1 MEYLI
6 INKKMENDN
15 VNKMHEMVLEVMDK
29 YTFIDEYFNK
39 PDVNTGKKMPI
50 LVKFITTILY
60 LRRRLEFHV
69 DPSETFYGD
78 IERNDYSH
86 FEDISDKV
94 ELYKILVC
102 FVTMACSYIDTTIT
116 DDDETR
122 DKIVTTLRQYYYK
135 NNDFVA

>member
-1 MEYLI
+1 
-6 INKKMENDN
+6 MENDN
-15 VNKMHEMVLEVMDK
+15 VNKMQEMVLEVTNK
-29 YTFIDEYFNK
+29 YTFIEEYLLK
-39 PDVNTGKKMPI
+39 PDVNTGNKMPF
-50 LVKFITTILY
+50 LTKLMTTILY
-60 LRRRLEFHV
+60 LRRRLEFQV
-69 DPSETFYGD
+69 EPDETFYGG

-102 FVTMACSYIDTTIT
+102 FVTMACSYIDTTIK

-135 NNDFVA
+135 NNDFVVS

>member
-1 MEYLI
+1 MYLI
-6 INKKMENDN
+6 INNKMENDN
-15 VNKMHEMVLEVMDK
+15 VNKMQEMVLEVMDK
-29 YTFIDEYFNK
+29 YAFMEDYLKE
-39 PDVNTGKKMPI
+39 PDVNTGNKMPI

-60 LRRRLEFHV
+60 LRRRLDFLVEL
-69 DPSETFYGD
+69 DETFYGD
-78 IERNDYSH
+78 IQRNNYSQ

-102 FVTMACSYIDTTIT
+102 FVTMACSYIDTTIK

-122 DKIVTTLRQYYYK
+122 DKIVTTLRKYYYK

>member
-1 MEYLI
+1 
-6 INKKMENDN
+6 MENDN
-15 VNKMHEMVLEVMDK
+15 VNKMQEMVLEVMDK
-29 YTFIDEYFNK
+29 YAFMEDYLKE
-39 PDVNTGKKMPI
+39 PDVNTGNKMPI

-60 LRRRLEFHV
+60 LRRRLDFLVEL
-69 DPSETFYGD
+69 DETFYGD
-78 IERNDYSH
+78 IQRNNYSQ

-102 FVTMACSYIDTTIT
+102 FVTMACSYIDTTIK

-122 DKIVTTLRQYYYK
+122 DKIVTTLRKYYYK